1 MFQQGSRPKSES
13 SGIFRAE
20 AAALA
25 SVFDCLVVELALAA
39 VSAAITASLIALAL
53 SLGFS
58 MAKGTY

>member
-39 VSAAITASLIALAL
+39 VSAAIAASLIAL

-58 MAKGTY
+58 MTKGTY